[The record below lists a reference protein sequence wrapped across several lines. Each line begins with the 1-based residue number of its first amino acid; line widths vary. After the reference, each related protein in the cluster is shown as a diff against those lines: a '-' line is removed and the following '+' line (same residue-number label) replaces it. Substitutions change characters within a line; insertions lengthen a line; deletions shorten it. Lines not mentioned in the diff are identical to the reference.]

1 MMKIDY
7 NGVKMIMTAG
17 LTLNVT
23 VDVHFRYTYRRRW
36 KDGDYILFFVN
47 LYDLVYVDTVIKV
60 YFK

>member
-1 MMKIDY
+1 MMEIYY

-23 VDVHFRYTYRRRW
+23 VDVQFRYKYRRRW